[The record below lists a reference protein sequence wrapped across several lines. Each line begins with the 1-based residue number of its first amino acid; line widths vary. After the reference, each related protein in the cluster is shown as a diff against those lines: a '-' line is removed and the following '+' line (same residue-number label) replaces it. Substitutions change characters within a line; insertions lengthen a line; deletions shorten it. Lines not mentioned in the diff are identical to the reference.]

1 MTDHHHLPE
10 EPFTY
15 ADLPRLGL
23 TASRLRQ
30 LLQDGSVRRVFRGGF
45 QPRAIE
51 DSPTSRAACAALVL
65 PAHSVVCDRAAAW
78 IYGIDTYEPDALD
91 VDPALDVVA
100 VGGANGSRRPEI
112 VGGKRD
118 LLPDEIVEING
129 IRVTTP
135 IRTACDIAC
144 LRGRH
149 RALAT
154 LDAFR
159 REFALTDVDF
169 ALFLPRYR
177 GRRGVRQLRELV
189 TLSDPRS
196 ESPGESWTRL
206 EIIDAG
212 LPAPE
217 PQVWVDL
224 PGWGP
229 VRLDHAYRHLKI
241 AIEFDGREFHG
252 DDQRD
257 HDLARREAL
266 RRAGWIVIVVT
277 STDLTTERVLSWTA
291 ELRSAIR
298 DRRTPEK
305 RRYPRGS
312 AYTR

>member
-1 MTDHHHLPE
+1 M
-10 EPFTY
+10 
-15 ADLPRLGL
+15 
-23 TASRLRQ
+23 
-30 LLQDGSVRRVFRGGF
+30 
-45 QPRAIE
+45 
-51 DSPTSRAACAALVL
+51 VL

-78 IYGIDTYEPDALD
+78 IHGIDTYEPDALD
-91 VDPALDVVA
+91 VDPPLDVVA
-100 VGGANGSRRPEI
+100 VGGANGSRRAEV

-129 IRVTTP
+129 IRVTSP

-149 RALAT
+149 RGLAT
-154 LDAFR
+154 IDAFR
-159 REFALTDVDF
+159 REFGLTELDF

-189 TLSDPRS
+189 THSDPRA

-217 PQVWVDL
+217 PQVWVDV

-229 VRLDHAYRHLKI
+229 VRLDHAYLHLKI

-252 DDQRD
+252 DDRRE
-257 HDLARREAL
+257 HDQGRREAL

-277 STDLTTERVLSWTA
+277 SADFTTERIISWTA

-298 DRRTPEK
+298 DRRTPAK

-312 AYTR
+312 RYTR

>member
-1 MTDHHHLPE
+1 MSNDNHLPDG
-10 EPFTY
+10 PFTI

-23 TASRLRQ
+23 TVPRLRQ
-30 LLQDGSVRRVFRGGF
+30 LLREGTVQRVFRGVY
-45 QPRAIE
+45 QPRAVE
-51 DSPTSRAACAALVL
+51 DCPTSRAACAALVL
-65 PAHSVVCDRAAAW
+65 PAHSVVCDFAAAW
-78 IYGIDTYEPDALD
+78 IHGIDTYEPDALD
-91 VDPALDVVA
+91 IAPPLDVVA

-112 VGGKRD
+112 AGGKRD
-118 LLPDEIVEING
+118 LLAEEIVEING
-129 IRVTTP
+129 LRLTSP
-135 IRTACDIAC
+135 LRTACDIAC

-149 RALAT
+149 RGLAT

-159 REFALTDVDF
+159 REYGFTELDF

-189 TLSDPRS
+189 VHSDPRA

-212 LPAPE
+212 LPTPE
-217 PQVWVDL
+217 PQVWVDV

-229 VRLDHAYRHLKI
+229 VRLDHAYLHLKI

-252 DDQRD
+252 DDRRE

-266 RRAGWIVIVVT
+266 RRAGWIIIVVT
-277 STDLTTERVLSWTA
+277 SADFSSERVLNWTA
-291 ELRSAIR
+291 ELRTAIR
-298 DRRTPEK
+298 DRRTPPR

-312 AYTR
+312 RYTR